1 MLLSCHK
8 MYPGTGLLSLSVQ
21 EVGTKKVATNLIE
34 SSTLDISIIGD
45 LFIMQVNAKRRK
57 KAVKLGDGK
66 VSETGNELDKI
77 KELKGKNQVQ
87 KKYQR
92 TK

>member
-1 MLLSCHK
+1 

-57 KAVKLGDGK
+57 KGVKLGDGK
-66 VSETGNELDKI
+66 GSETGNELDKI
-77 KELKGKNQVQ
+77 KELKEKNQVQ
-87 KKYQR
+87 NKYQR